1 MLILGIDTSGKAASV
16 ALCRDN
22 MVLGEVFVN
31 SGITHSQTLMPAI
44 DSLLTLCQVKIE
56 DVELL
61 ACSQGPGS
69 FTGLRIGAS
78 IAKGLAFAKKLKIVP
93 VCSLQ
98 ALAFNVAYFDG
109 VVVPVMDARRGEV
122 YGAIYYHEECLLD
135 AGLYQI
141 EQLLDMA
148 KSHNKPILLVGDGAN
163 VEGYNIASPQNLL
176 QRASS
181 LALLASKNGYSAVN
195 SQDFEL
201 KYIRQSQAEREA
213 QGK

>member
-1 MLILGIDTSGKAASV
+1 MLILGIDTSGKTASV
-16 ALCRDN
+16 ALCRDD
-22 MVLGEVFVN
+22 MVLGEIFIN
-31 SGITHSQTLMPAI
+31 SSITHSQTLMPAI
-44 DSLLTLCQVKIE
+44 DNLLALCQVNIE
-56 DVELL
+56 DIELL

-78 IAKGLAFAKKLKIVP
+78 VAKGLAFAKKLKIVP

-109 VVVPVMDARRGEV
+109 VVVPVMDARRNEV
-122 YGAIYYHEECLLD
+122 YGAIYHHEKCLLD
-135 AGLYQI
+135 AELYQI
-141 EQLLDMA
+141 EHLLDMA

-163 VEGYNIASPQNLL
+163 IEGCNISSPQNLL

-181 LALLASKNGYSAVN
+181 LALLASKNVDNAVN

-213 QGK
+213 KGK